1 MMKRKKTKLLS
12 LLIIALSTYFV
23 PDVLIKV
30 STQKQLFNTINNIPS
45 NKVGLLLGTSKY
57 LKSGRLNFYYKYR
70 IDAAV
75 ELYKSGKIKFL
86 LISGDNGQIE
96 YNEPQT
102 IKNDLIKRGIP
113 SNIIYLDHAGFRTWD
128 SIIRAKKVFG
138 ESKLTVISQKFHNE
152 RAIFIGK
159 CNKMD
164 VIGYNA
170 KDLQGKN
177 GLKTKVREKFA
188 RNKLFIDI
196 LVNKQPR
203 YLGST
208 IEIK

>member
-113 SNIIYLDHAGFRTWD
+113 SNIIYLDYAGFRTWD